1 MKKKTK
7 VNKKKLDSL
16 LLVLLLTA
24 VLLIMSTYAWF
35 TANRTV
41 TIGSIDIHVETASGL
56 MISANGKAWGTS
68 ITVDDI
74 KLASSRDSEK
84 GGYERAANQ
93 LPVDLAPTSTA
104 LQFSTTKPQFLEMF
118 YGEVNQDK
126 ESKAY
131 YLTATS
137 QTEYEVDGVNG
148 HYVAFDVFLKSGN
161 PEENLYVVPD
171 IKEMKYN
178 QATNSYSV
186 VQPSEERGIANAARV
201 AIIRGTTTTDAE
213 NQNSVIN
220 DTTTENGR
228 VLMWE
233 PNYDSHTLK
242 SIANAKDLYDKTI
255 TADNE
260 YINYKGVNSDI
271 DEATKVLIQN
281 TDSDSRFTDV
291 TPTWASKKG
300 TIDPSLRMPTDDLV
314 EDGKHY
320 GILRGATKYRI
331 YMWVEGQDIDCE
343 NNASGSYL
351 QFDLSFSLDEGETV
365 YDVGEKK

>member
-41 TIGSIDIHVETASGL
+41 TVGSIDIHVETASGL
-56 MISANGKAWGTS
+56 MISADGKEWGTS
-68 ITVDDI
+68 VTVDQI
-74 KLASSRDSEK
+74 KNAYNN
-84 GGYERAANQ
+84 GYTMAANQ

-104 LQFSTTKPQFLEMF
+104 LNFSTTKPQFLEMF

-126 ESKAY
+126 ESKDY

-137 QTEYEVDGVNG
+137 QTAYEVNGVNG

-161 PEENLYVVPD
+161 PEKDLYVAPK
-171 IKEMKYN
+171 IKEMKYD
-178 QATNSYSV
+178 QASNTYSEM
-186 VQPSEERGIANAARV
+186 QPAEERGIANAARV
-201 AIIRGTTTTDAE
+201 AIIRGSTTTDADT
-213 NQNSVIN
+213 QNSVIN
-220 DTTTENGR
+220 DTSTAGGK

-233 PNYDSHTLK
+233 PNYDNHTEK
-242 SIANAKDLYDKTI
+242 SIVNAKKLYNKTI
-255 TADNE
+255 TANNE
-260 YINYKGVNSDI
+260 YIDYTGINSEI
-271 DEATKVLIQN
+271 TEASKIRVQD
-281 TDSDSRFTDV
+281 TDTDSRFSTV
-291 TPTWASKKG
+291 APTWASKKG
-300 TIDPSLRMPTDDLV
+300 TIDPSLKMPSDLV
-314 EDGKHY
+314 DGSESF

-351 QFDLSFSLDEGETV
+351 QFDLSFSLDKGETE
-365 YDVGEKK
+365 YNPGDKK